1 MKQKLIHVLCQSAP
15 SVPGLIAADN
25 TLDFKVK
32 HARFEGF
39 LVDKQIIEVY
49 MKDTGKLLFA
59 IPRENCKNWVYA
71 EEEEPIKVPKAK
83 VN

>member
-32 HARFEGF
+32 QARFEGY
-39 LVDKQIIEVY
+39 LDDKEIIEVY
-49 MKDTGKLLFA
+49 MKDTGELLFGM
-59 IPRENCKNWVYA
+59 PRENCKNWVYA
-71 EEEEPIKVPKAK
+71 KEEAPKLPKAK